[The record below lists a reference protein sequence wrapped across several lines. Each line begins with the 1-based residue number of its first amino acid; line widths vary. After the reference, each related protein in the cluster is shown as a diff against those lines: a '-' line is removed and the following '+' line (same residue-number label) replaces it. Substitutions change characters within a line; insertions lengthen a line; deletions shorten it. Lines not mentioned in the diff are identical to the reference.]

1 MDVDNDRRCFT
12 LIRLE
17 LLSEENSTDVYSFE
31 KENREYFE
39 RNLPPRP
46 ANYFDLE
53 GFKEITR
60 ELLTEQTN
68 RDVYMHLI
76 RDSQGAMVGRINLSV
91 LENDQKTAELGYRIG
106 ENYTN
111 LGYASEAVKLV
122 LDKAFHTYGLN
133 KIVAGTATD
142 NLASQRVLL
151 KNGFTFSKI
160 IENDLQIHN
169 EWVHTAV
176 FEITRP

>member
-1 MDVDNDRRCFT
+1 M
-12 LIRLE
+12 IGLE
-17 LLSEENSTDVYSFE
+17 LLSEANSLDVYAFE

-60 ELLTEQTN
+60 ELLTEQAN
-68 RDVYMHLI
+68 HDIYMHLI

-91 LENDQKTAELGYRIG
+91 LGKDRKTAELGYRIG
-106 ENYTN
+106 ENVTN

-122 LDKAFHTYGLN
+122 LEKAFTTYGFN
-133 KIVAGTATD
+133 RIIAGTAIG

-151 KNGFTFSKI
+151 KNGFTYSRV
-160 IENDLQIHN
+160 IENDLQMHN
-169 EWVHTAV
+169 EWIHTAV
-176 FEITRP
+176 FDITRS

>member
-1 MDVDNDRRCFT
+1 MNR
-12 LIRLE
+12 ISLE
-17 LLSEENSTDVYSFE
+17 LLSEENSIDVYAFE

-46 ANYFDLE
+46 ANYFDPE

-60 ELLTEQTN
+60 ELLREQEN
-68 RDVYMHLI
+68 HNIYMHIIRDV
-76 RDSQGAMVGRINLSV
+76 QGVMVGRINLSV
-91 LENDQKTAELGYRIG
+91 LENNQKTAELGYRIG
-106 ENYTN
+106 ENVTN

-133 KIVAGTATD
+133 KIIAGTATD

-151 KNGFTFSKI
+151 KNGFTFIRI
-160 IENDLQIHN
+160 IENDLQVNN
-169 EWVHTAV
+169 EWVHTEI
-176 FEITRP
+176 FEITNL

>member
-1 MDVDNDRRCFT
+1 M
-12 LIRLE
+12 ISLE
-17 LLSEENSTDVYSFE
+17 LLSEENSLDVYSFE

-39 RNLPPRP
+39 RNLSPRP

-76 RDSQGAMVGRINLSV
+76 RDLQGVMVGRINLSV
-91 LENDQKTAELGYRIG
+91 LENNRKTAELGYRIG
-106 ENYTN
+106 ENVSN

-122 LDKAFHTYGLN
+122 LEKAFTIYGLHR
-133 KIVAGTATD
+133 IIAGTATD

-151 KNGFTFSKI
+151 KNVFIFSRV
-160 IENDLQIHN
+160 IENDLQIYN
-169 EWVHTAV
+169 VWLHTAV
-176 FEITRP
+176 FEITRS

>member
-1 MDVDNDRRCFT
+1 M
-12 LIRLE
+12 ISLE
-17 LLSEENSTDVYSFE
+17 LLSEASSLDVYFFE

-60 ELLTEQTN
+60 ELLREQEN
-68 RDVYMHLI
+68 HDVYMHLI
-76 RDSQGAMVGRINLSV
+76 RDAQGVMVGRINLSV
-91 LENDQKTAELGYRIG
+91 LGNDRKTAELGYRIG
-106 ENYTN
+106 ENVTN

-122 LDKAFHTYGLN
+122 LEKAFTTYGLH
-133 KIVAGTATD
+133 KIIAGTATD

-151 KNGFTFSKI
+151 KNGFTFSRV

-176 FEITRP
+176 FEITRS

>member
-1 MDVDNDRRCFT
+1 M
-12 LIRLE
+12 ISLE
-17 LLSEENSTDVYSFE
+17 LMSEENSIDVYSFE
-31 KENREYFE
+31 KENQEYFE

-46 ANYFDLE
+46 ANYFDSE

-76 RDSQGAMVGRINLSV
+76 RDAQGVMVGRINLSV
-91 LENDQKTAELGYRIG
+91 LGNDRKTAELGYRIG
-106 ENYTN
+106 ENVTN

-122 LDKAFHTYGLN
+122 LDKAFTTYGLN
-133 KIVAGTATD
+133 RIIAGTATD
-142 NLASQRVLL
+142 NLASKRVIL

-160 IENDLQIHN
+160 IENDIQIHN
-169 EWVHTAV
+169 KWVHTAV

>member
-1 MDVDNDRRCFT
+1 MNVDNDGRGFVM
-12 LIRLE
+12 ISLE
-17 LLSEENSTDVYSFE
+17 MLSEENSLDVYFFE

-39 RNLPPRP
+39 RNLSPKP

-68 RDVYMHLI
+68 RDVYMHII
-76 RDSQGAMVGRINLSV
+76 RDSQGVMVGRINLSV
-91 LENDQKTAELGYRIG
+91 LENNRKTAEIGYRIG
-106 ENYTN
+106 ENVSN

-122 LDKAFHTYGLN
+122 LEKAFTTYDLN
-133 KIVAGTATD
+133 RIIAGTATG

-151 KNGFTFSKI
+151 KNGFTFSRV

-176 FEITRP
+176 FEITR

>member
-1 MDVDNDRRCFT
+1 MDVDNDGRCFT
-12 LIRLE
+12 LISLE
-17 LLSEENSTDVYSFE
+17 LLSEENSLDVYSFE

-39 RNLPPRP
+39 QNLPPRP
-46 ANYFDLE
+46 DNYFDSE

-76 RDSQGAMVGRINLSV
+76 RDAQGVMIGRINLSV
-91 LENDQKTAELGYRIG
+91 LGNDQKIAELGYRIG

-111 LGYASEAVKLV
+111 LGYASEAVRLV
-122 LDKAFHTYGLN
+122 LDKAFNNYGLN
-133 KIVAGTATD
+133 RIIAGTATD
-142 NLASQRVLL
+142 NLASKRVLL

>member
-1 MDVDNDRRCFT
+1 M
-12 LIRLE
+12 ISLE
-17 LLSEENSTDVYSFE
+17 LLSEENSLDVYLFE

-46 ANYFDLE
+46 ANYFE
-53 GFKEITR
+53 SEVFKEITR
-60 ELLTEQTN
+60 ELLREQEN
-68 RDVYMHLI
+68 HDVYMHLI
-76 RDSQGAMVGRINLSV
+76 RDAQGTMVGRINLSV
-91 LENDQKTAELGYRIG
+91 LGKDRKTAELGYRIG
-106 ENYTN
+106 ENVTN

-122 LDKAFHTYGLN
+122 LEKAFTTYGLH
-133 KIVAGTATD
+133 KIIAGTATD

-151 KNGFTFSKI
+151 KNGFTFSRV

-176 FEITRP
+176 FEITRS

>member
-1 MDVDNDRRCFT
+1 M
-12 LIRLE
+12 ISLE
-17 LLSEENSTDVYSFE
+17 LLSEGNSLDVYAFE
-31 KENREYFE
+31 TENREYFE

-60 ELLTEQTN
+60 ELLREQEN
-68 RDVYMHLI
+68 HDVYMHLI
-76 RDSQGAMVGRINLSV
+76 RDSQGVMVGRINLSV
-91 LENDQKTAELGYRIG
+91 LGKDRKTAELGYRIG
-106 ENYTN
+106 ENVSN

-122 LDKAFHTYGLN
+122 LEKAFTTFGLHR
-133 KIVAGTATD
+133 IIAGTATD

-151 KNGFTFSKI
+151 KNGFTFSRV

-176 FEITRP
+176 FEIRRP

>member
-1 MDVDNDRRCFT
+1 M
-12 LIRLE
+12 IRLE

-46 ANYFDLE
+46 GNYFDPE

-68 RDVYMHLI
+68 RDVYMHII
-76 RDSQGAMVGRINLSV
+76 RDSQGALVGRINLSV

-133 KIVAGTATD
+133 KIIAGTATD
-142 NLASQRVLL
+142 NLASKRVLL

>member
-1 MDVDNDRRCFT
+1 M
-12 LIRLE
+12 ISLE
-17 LLSEENSTDVYSFE
+17 LISEENSIDVYSFE
-31 KENREYFE
+31 KENQEYFE

-46 ANYFDLE
+46 ANYFDSE

-60 ELLTEQTN
+60 EMLTEQTN
-68 RDVYMHLI
+68 LDVYMHLI
-76 RDSQGAMVGRINLSV
+76 RDAQGVMVGRINLSV
-91 LENDQKTAELGYRIG
+91 LENDQKIAELGYRIG

-111 LGYASEAVKLV
+111 LGYASEAVRLV
-122 LDKAFHTYGLN
+122 LDKAFNNYGLN

>member
-1 MDVDNDRRCFT
+1 MDVDNDGRCFT

-46 ANYFDLE
+46 GNYFDPE

-76 RDSQGAMVGRINLSV
+76 RDSQGALVGRINLSV

-133 KIVAGTATD
+133 KIIAGTATD
-142 NLASQRVLL
+142 NLASKRVLL
-151 KNGFTFSKI
+151 KNGFTFSRI

-176 FEITRP
+176 FDITRP

>member
-1 MDVDNDRRCFT
+1 M
-12 LIRLE
+12 ISLE
-17 LLSEENSTDVYSFE
+17 LLSEENSLDVYSFE

-39 RNLPPRP
+39 RNLSPRP

-53 GFKEITR
+53 GFKKITR

-76 RDSQGAMVGRINLSV
+76 RDAQGVMVGRINLSV
-91 LENDQKTAELGYRIG
+91 LEKNRKTAELGYRIG
-106 ENYTN
+106 ENVSN
-111 LGYASEAVKLV
+111 LGYTSEAVKLV
-122 LDKAFHTYGLN
+122 LEKAFTTYGLHR
-133 KIVAGTATD
+133 IIAGTATD

-151 KNGFTFSKI
+151 KNGFTFSRV

-169 EWVHTAV
+169 EWIHTAV
-176 FEITRP
+176 FEITKP

>member
-1 MDVDNDRRCFT
+1 M
-12 LIRLE
+12 ISLE
-17 LLSEENSTDVYSFE
+17 LLSEENSLDVYFFE

-60 ELLTEQTN
+60 ELLREQEN
-68 RDVYMHLI
+68 HDVYMHLI
-76 RDSQGAMVGRINLSV
+76 RDTQGVMVGRINLSV
-91 LENDQKTAELGYRIG
+91 LENNRKTAELGYRIG
-106 ENYTN
+106 ENVTN

-122 LDKAFHTYGLN
+122 LEKAFTTYGFN
-133 KIVAGTATD
+133 RIIAGTAIG

-151 KNGFTFSKI
+151 KNGFTFSRV

-176 FEITRP
+176 FEITKS

>member
-1 MDVDNDRRCFT
+1 MDVDNDGRCFT

-46 ANYFDLE
+46 GNYFDPE

-91 LENDQKTAELGYRIG
+91 LDGDRKTAELGYRIG
-106 ENYTN
+106 ENVSN

-122 LDKAFHTYGLN
+122 LDKAFTTYGFN
-133 KIVAGTATD
+133 RIIAGTARD

-151 KNGFTFSKI
+151 KNGFTFSRM
-160 IENDLQIHN
+160 IENDLHIHN

-176 FEITRP
+176 FEIRRP

>member
-1 MDVDNDRRCFT
+1 M
-12 LIRLE
+12 ISLE
-17 LLSEENSTDVYSFE
+17 LLSEENSLDVYFFE

-60 ELLTEQTN
+60 ELLREQEN
-68 RDVYMHLI
+68 HDVYMYLI
-76 RDSQGAMVGRINLSV
+76 RDTQGVMVGRINLSV
-91 LENDQKTAELGYRIG
+91 LENNRKTAELGYRIG
-106 ENYTN
+106 ENVSN

-122 LDKAFHTYGLN
+122 LEKAFTTYGFN
-133 KIVAGTATD
+133 RTIAGTAIG

-151 KNGFTFSKI
+151 KNGFTFSRV

-176 FEITRP
+176 FEIRRP

>member
-1 MDVDNDRRCFT
+1 M
-12 LIRLE
+12 ISLE
-17 LLSEENSTDVYSFE
+17 LLSEENSLDVYAFE
-31 KENREYFE
+31 TENREYFE

-53 GFKEITR
+53 DFKEITR
-60 ELLTEQTN
+60 ELLREQEN
-68 RDVYMHLI
+68 HNIYMHIIRDV
-76 RDSQGAMVGRINLSV
+76 QGVMVGRINLSV

-106 ENYTN
+106 ENVTN

-133 KIVAGTATD
+133 KIIAGTATD

-151 KNGFTFSKI
+151 KNGFTFIRI
-160 IENDLQIHN
+160 IENDLQVNN
-169 EWVHTAV
+169 EWVHTEI
-176 FEITRP
+176 FEITNL

>member
-1 MDVDNDRRCFT
+1 M
-12 LIRLE
+12 ISLE
-17 LLSEENSTDVYSFE
+17 LLSEENSLDVYFFE
-31 KENREYFE
+31 KENRKYFE

-60 ELLTEQTN
+60 ELLREQEN
-68 RDVYMHLI
+68 HDVYMHLI
-76 RDSQGAMVGRINLSV
+76 RDAQGVMVGRINLSV
-91 LENDQKTAELGYRIG
+91 LGKDRKTAELGYRIG
-106 ENYTN
+106 ENVTN

-122 LDKAFHTYGLN
+122 LEKAFITYGLH
-133 KIVAGTATD
+133 KIIAGMATD

-151 KNGFTFSKI
+151 KNDFTFSRV

-176 FEITRP
+176 FEITRS

>member
-1 MDVDNDRRCFT
+1 M
-12 LIRLE
+12 ISLE
-17 LLSEENSTDVYSFE
+17 LLSEDNSIDIYSFE

-46 ANYFDLE
+46 ATYFDSE

-60 ELLTEQTN
+60 ELLREQEN
-68 RDVYMHLI
+68 HDVYMHLI
-76 RDSQGAMVGRINLSV
+76 RDAQGVMVGRINLSV
-91 LENDQKTAELGYRIG
+91 LGKDRKTAELGYRIG
-106 ENYTN
+106 ENVTN

-122 LDKAFHTYGLN
+122 LEKAFTTYGFN
-133 KIVAGTATD
+133 RIIAGTATG

-151 KNGFTFSKI
+151 KNGFTFSRV

-176 FEITRP
+176 FEITRS

>member
-1 MDVDNDRRCFT
+1 M
-12 LIRLE
+12 ISLE
-17 LLSEENSTDVYSFE
+17 LLSKENSLDVYFFE

-60 ELLTEQTN
+60 ELLREQEN
-68 RDVYMHLI
+68 HDVYMHLI
-76 RDSQGAMVGRINLSV
+76 RDSQGVMVGRINLSV
-91 LENDQKTAELGYRIG
+91 LENNRKTAELGYRIG
-106 ENYTN
+106 ENVSN

-122 LDKAFHTYGLN
+122 LEKAFTTYGFN
-133 KIVAGTATD
+133 RIIAGTAAG

-151 KNGFTFSKI
+151 KNGFTFSRV

-169 EWVHTAV
+169 EWIHAAV

>member
-1 MDVDNDRRCFT
+1 MNVDNDGRGFVM
-12 LIRLE
+12 ISLE
-17 LLSEENSTDVYSFE
+17 MLSEENSLDVYFFE

-39 RNLPPRP
+39 RNLSPRP

-68 RDVYMHLI
+68 RDIYMHII
-76 RDSQGAMVGRINLSV
+76 RDSQGVMVGRINLSV
-91 LENDQKTAELGYRIG
+91 LENNRKTAEIGYRIG
-106 ENYTN
+106 ENVSN

-122 LDKAFHTYGLN
+122 LEKAFTTYDLN
-133 KIVAGTATD
+133 RIIAGTATG

-151 KNGFTFSKI
+151 KNGFIFSRV

-169 EWVHTAV
+169 EWLHTAV
-176 FEITRP
+176 FEITGS

>member
-1 MDVDNDRRCFT
+1 M
-12 LIRLE
+12 ISLE
-17 LLSEENSTDVYSFE
+17 LLSEENSLDVYFFE
-31 KENREYFE
+31 KENRKYFE

-76 RDSQGAMVGRINLSV
+76 RDLQGVMVGRINLSV
-91 LENDQKTAELGYRIG
+91 LENNRKTAELGYRIG
-106 ENYTN
+106 ENVSN

-122 LDKAFHTYGLN
+122 LEKAFTIYGLHG
-133 KIVAGTATD
+133 IIAGTATD

-151 KNGFTFSKI
+151 KNGFIFSRV

-169 EWVHTAV
+169 EWLHTAV
-176 FEITRP
+176 FEITRS

>member
-1 MDVDNDRRCFT
+1 M
-12 LIRLE
+12 ISLE
-17 LLSEENSTDVYSFE
+17 LLSEENSLDVYFFE
-31 KENREYFE
+31 KENQEYFE
-39 RNLPPRP
+39 QNLPPRP

-60 ELLTEQTN
+60 ELLREQEN
-68 RDVYMHLI
+68 HDVYMHLI
-76 RDSQGAMVGRINLSV
+76 RDAQGIMVGRINLSV
-91 LENDQKTAELGYRIG
+91 LGKDRKTAELGYRIG
-106 ENYTN
+106 ENVSN

-122 LDKAFHTYGLN
+122 LEKAFTTYDFN
-133 KIVAGTATD
+133 RIIAGTATD

-151 KNGFTFSKI
+151 KNGFTFSRV

-176 FEITRP
+176 FEITRS